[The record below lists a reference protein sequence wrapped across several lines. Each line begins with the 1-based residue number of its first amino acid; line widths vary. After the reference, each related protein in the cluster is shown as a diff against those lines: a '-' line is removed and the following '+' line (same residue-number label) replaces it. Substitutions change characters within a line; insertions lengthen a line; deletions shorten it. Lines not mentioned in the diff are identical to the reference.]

1 VAACDVRRVRGA
13 GSRRTEDAVS
23 AETELEEFDDHL
35 SGLDRRRRDE
45 LAGVGSD
52 AVTTLRRLL
61 IQAASAR
68 HAVRSLVADAERLA
82 AYRPPAGG

>member
-1 VAACDVRRVRGA
+1 AADLDLG
-13 GSRRTEDAVS
+13 DL
-23 AETELEEFDDHL
+23 LEELDDHL

-45 LAGVGSD
+45 MSGVGTD

-61 IQAASAR
+61 VQAAGAR

-82 AYRPPAGG
+82 AVDHRSPSDT